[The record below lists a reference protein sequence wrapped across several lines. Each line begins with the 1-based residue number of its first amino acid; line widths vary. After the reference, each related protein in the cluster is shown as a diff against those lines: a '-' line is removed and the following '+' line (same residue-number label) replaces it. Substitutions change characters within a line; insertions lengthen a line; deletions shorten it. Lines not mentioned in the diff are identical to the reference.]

1 MLRRFPRAAISRH
14 HGLHAFEQER
24 RVLSRAQHGRL
35 DVSEAEAAASAGPR
49 PEDPRGGPCR
59 AVSQPRVVASLLGV
73 LRLPDTSLQ
82 LWPLLSRSGVSCVS
96 VSVSQFPSSCQD
108 ACRCTQARLTP
119 VRPPFTVI
127 TPTETPGP
135 EEATFAGAGS

>member
-1 MLRRFPRAAISRH
+1 MF
-14 HGLHAFEQER
+14 
-24 RVLSRAQHGRL
+24 SRAQHGRL
-35 DVSEAEAAASAGPR
+35 DVSEAEAASQGHAAQKTRGEGPAA
-49 PEDPRGGPCR
+49 P
-59 AVSQPRVVASLLGV
+59 VSQPRGVASLLGV

-82 LWPLLSRSGVSCVS
+82 PWPLLSRSGLSCVS
-96 VSVSQFPSSCQD
+96 VSVSKFPSSCQD

-127 TPTETPGP
+127 TPTETPRP